1 MENPK
6 LRKERRRLNKKVK
19 ELFSEESGDD
29 SLPQIKRHKY
39 HLEVDLQSNSN
50 REEDSDD
57 NSDFG
62 DTDIEHFYTDYDFET
77 DLGCDRD
84 SSSSSSSSSGES
96 TEFLEET
103 AIQDTEDSFTK
114 QLANWSAL
122 SGCSR
127 EKLND
132 LLSIL
137 RTSGRQ
143 LELPKDA
150 RTLLCTPRKISASL
164 KCGGTYVYVGIF
176 EGITYTFALYPN
188 IKNCD
193 TLELEVN
200 IDGLPLSRSSKSQLW
215 PILASLNGS
224 DHVFSIA
231 IFHGYSKPNS
241 VDEFLCDFINDCK
254 SCMENGV
261 EVDGKHYRFGLKA
274 IICDA
279 PARSFLKCIIAH
291 TGYHACERCENK
303 GETIQKRRVFNTTV
317 GNKNLRTDK
326 EFNEMKYSP
335 EHQKSSSPLTLLS
348 FKCVSKIPLDY
359 MHLVLL
365 GVVKRMLAY
374 LKNGPTICRL
384 SNKNVQEIS
393 EKLISFNGLLP
404 SEFSRQPR
412 SLDDFGYWKAT
423 EFRQFLLYTGV
434 IAMRSVV

>member
-77 DLGCDRD
+77 DLDCDRD
-84 SSSSSSSSSGES
+84 SSSSSGES

-150 RTLLCTPRKISASL
+150 RTLLCTPR
-164 KCGGTYVYVGIF
+164 
-176 EGITYTFALYPN
+176 
-188 IKNCD
+188 
-193 TLELEVN
+193 
-200 IDGLPLSRSSKSQLW
+200 
-215 PILASLNGS
+215 
-224 DHVFSIA
+224 
-231 IFHGYSKPNS
+231 GY
-241 VDEFLCDFINDCK
+241 
-254 SCMENGV
+254 
-261 EVDGKHYRFGLKA
+261 LKA
-274 IICDA
+274 
-279 PARSFLKCIIAH
+279 
-291 TGYHACERCENK
+291 
-303 GETIQKRRVFNTTV
+303 
-317 GNKNLRTDK
+317 
-326 EFNEMKYSP
+326 
-335 EHQKSSSPLTLLS
+335 
-348 FKCVSKIPLDY
+348 
-359 MHLVLL
+359 
-365 GVVKRMLAY
+365 
-374 LKNGPTICRL
+374 
-384 SNKNVQEIS
+384 
-393 EKLISFNGLLP
+393 
-404 SEFSRQPR
+404 
-412 SLDDFGYWKAT
+412 
-423 EFRQFLLYTGV
+423 
-434 IAMRSVV
+434 